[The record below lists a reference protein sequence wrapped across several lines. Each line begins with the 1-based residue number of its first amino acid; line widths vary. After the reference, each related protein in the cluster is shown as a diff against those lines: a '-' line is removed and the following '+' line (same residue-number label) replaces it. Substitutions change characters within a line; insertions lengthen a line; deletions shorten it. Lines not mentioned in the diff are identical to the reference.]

1 MKQKFLLCVVALMF
15 GVHVLGINLVL
26 VKSNGKQELQNI
38 SAIGKLVYQG
48 DNLQLISHTGEV
60 LGEESVWDIRKIT
73 FAQQGTATNP
83 ENITDA
89 EIVLYPNPTQDIL
102 IISGIEAQ
110 MLRVFDLQG
119 RLLKVENG
127 TQVGVADLAD
137 GTYLLQ
143 VGTQVVRFI
152 KK

>member
-1 MKQKFLLCVVALMF
+1 MKQKFLLCVATLMF

-60 LGEESVWDIRKIT
+60 LSEESVWDIRKIT

-83 ENITDA
+83 EHISEG
-89 EIVLYPNPTQDIL
+89 EIVLYPNPTKDIL
-102 IISGIEAQ
+102 IISGIEANT
-110 MLRVFDLQG
+110 LRVFDLQG